1 MVVNMREARILNLS
15 TKQTEQNEMITVKI
29 SYKSGKIE
37 VVEMN
42 ITDYSKA
49 LKSLAEEGRLT
60 GMEIVK

>member
-1 MVVNMREARILNLS
+1 
-15 TKQTEQNEMITVKI
+15 MITVKI